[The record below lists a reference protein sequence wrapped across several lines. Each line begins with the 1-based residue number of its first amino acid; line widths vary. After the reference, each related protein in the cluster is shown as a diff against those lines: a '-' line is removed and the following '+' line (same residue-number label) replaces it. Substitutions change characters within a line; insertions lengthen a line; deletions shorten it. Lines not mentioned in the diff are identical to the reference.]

1 MIYSPINNWDRS
13 YPPDIILYHDDD
25 FHNDDDDDNDNN
37 DFQIFSV
44 VDFRFMVFKIN
55 ILVISVS

>member
-25 FHNDDDDDNDNN
+25 FEDKDEDDNVDEDDDDGGP
-37 DFQIFSV
+37 FPFLYKY
-44 VDFRFMVFKIN
+44 FCCKF
-55 ILVISVS
+55 